1 MLDDTISGF
10 IQIVE
15 WSIRQALRRKL
26 LHERKTGYRLN
37 SDSIGGKMK
46 YNDTDSRSAIS

>member
-10 IQIVE
+10 VE
-15 WSIRQALRRKL
+15 IMNGAIRQAIRRKL

-37 SDSIGGKMK
+37 SD
-46 YNDTDSRSAIS
+46 